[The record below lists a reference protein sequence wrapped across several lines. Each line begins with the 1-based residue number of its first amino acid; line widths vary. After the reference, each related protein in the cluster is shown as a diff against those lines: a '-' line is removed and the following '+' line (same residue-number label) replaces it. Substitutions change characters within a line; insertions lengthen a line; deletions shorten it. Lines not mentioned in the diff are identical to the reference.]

1 MRNVKATAYLVL
13 KGVAMGSADIIPGVS
28 GGTIAF
34 ITGIYEKLIRSIK
47 SVDQRA
53 FRLLISKDFKGV
65 WKHINGNFLLPVFLG
80 IIVSIL
86 SFARILS
93 WLLDTYPIQL
103 WSFFFGL
110 VLIAAVSVFRTIKRR
125 TGGVFLAGILGIAI
139 AFTITQFSP
148 AESPTGL
155 WFVFLSGAIAICAM
169 ILPGISGSFL
179 LLILGK
185 YEYILNAVKGGDVL
199 TLAVFMVGCLVGI
212 LSFVRLIAWLL
223 ERYNNVT
230 ISLLAGFMVGS
241 LTKLWPW
248 KVVTAYRVNSKG
260 EQKPLLEE
268 NILPSNYLEVTGNE
282 PYLLQAILFMALGI
296 ALVVLIEKLASTSER
311 KNVTY

>member
-1 MRNVKATAYLVL
+1 MPRVKLFRWKPHAWGYAGIPSVISSLKISINNKAMRNVKATAYLVL

-53 FRLLISKDFKGV
+53 FRLLLSKDFKGV

-125 TGGVFLAGILGIAI
+125 TGGVFPGRYTGYCHCFYHYSIL
-139 AFTITQFSP
+139 T
-148 AESPTGL
+148 
-155 WFVFLSGAIAICAM
+155 C
-169 ILPGISGSFL
+169 
-179 LLILGK
+179 
-185 YEYILNAVKGGDVL
+185 
-199 TLAVFMVGCLVGI
+199 
-212 LSFVRLIAWLL
+212 
-223 ERYNNVT
+223 
-230 ISLLAGFMVGS
+230 
-241 LTKLWPW
+241 
-248 KVVTAYRVNSKG
+248 
-260 EQKPLLEE
+260 
-268 NILPSNYLEVTGNE
+268 
-282 PYLLQAILFMALGI
+282 
-296 ALVVLIEKLASTSER
+296 
-311 KNVTY
+311 